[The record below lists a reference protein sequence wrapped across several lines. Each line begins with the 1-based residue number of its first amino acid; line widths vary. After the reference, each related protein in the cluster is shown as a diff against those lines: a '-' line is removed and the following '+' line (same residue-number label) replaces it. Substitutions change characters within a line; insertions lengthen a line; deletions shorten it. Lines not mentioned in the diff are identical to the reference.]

1 MFTEGSFA
9 MSTMKEFKDQQG
21 ATLAYAAIPDQY
33 MTGASL
39 VNKMQHEGVPF
50 FITAHAIDASRNIM
64 IFGLSDEMFTTYK
77 NQMIKM
83 TLKAVPNVIWSSIRD
98 FIEPE
103 VYLQQF
109 AESLSQMKLTPTAMT
124 DLPSLIGQNLQN
136 YYNTMMADYQGAF
149 DREAA
154 LGTPTFA
161 NNSICRSFLV
171 RYTGK
176 AKSGA
181 DCVVLGG
188 MDYKGVEYYSS
199 VSIASVLGPLAGML
213 GGAAKAKQK
222 EKSSKQFGHGTP
234 CDAVDWGSA
243 NKFLLMTPAEY
254 EAEATKDFLEFVQI
268 FHMEEGLRDQFYQRI
283 LQRRQE
289 NLMQT
294 LQLQQMAQQSAQ
306 NLMMNQ
312 QRLVQTLQQNSAAM
326 HAGIM
331 DSWNKK
337 MASDARISQARSEAT
352 MGVNV
357 YTNTYGQNVD
367 VSVTADH
374 VYQNQ
379 YGDVYGV
386 SGNAVDDEVL
396 TQLNWTELKK

>member
-1 MFTEGSFA
+1 

-21 ATLAYAAIPDQY
+21 ATLAYAAINDQY

-98 FIEPE
+98 FVEPE

-109 AESLSQMKLTPTAMT
+109 AEALSQMKLTPTAMT

-154 LGTPTFA
+154 LGTP
-161 NNSICRSFLV
+161 
-171 RYTGK
+171 
-176 AKSGA
+176 
-181 DCVVLGG
+181 
-188 MDYKGVEYYSS
+188 
-199 VSIASVLGPLAGML
+199 
-213 GGAAKAKQK
+213 
-222 EKSSKQFGHGTP
+222 
-234 CDAVDWGSA
+234 CDALDWGSA
-243 NKFLLMTPAEY
+243 NKFLLMAPAEY
-254 EAEATKDFLEFVQI
+254 EAEATKDFLEFVQT

-289 NLMQT
+289 NDIQFFL
-294 LQLQQMAQQSAQ
+294 S
-306 NLMMNQ
+306 
-312 QRLVQTLQQNSAAM
+312 R
-326 HAGIM
+326 
-331 DSWNKK
+331 NKP
-337 MASDARISQARSEAT
+337 QPVEGT
-352 MGVNV
+352 
-357 YTNTYGQNVD
+357 
-367 VSVTADH
+367 
-374 VYQNQ
+374 
-379 YGDVYGV
+379 
-386 SGNAVDDEVL
+386 VL
-396 TQLNWTELKK
+396 RRFVIHLECH